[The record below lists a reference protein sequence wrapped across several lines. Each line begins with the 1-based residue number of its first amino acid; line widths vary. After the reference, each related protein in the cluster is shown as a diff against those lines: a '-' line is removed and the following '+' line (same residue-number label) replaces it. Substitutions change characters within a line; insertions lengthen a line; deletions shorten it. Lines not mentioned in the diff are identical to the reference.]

1 MVCHSD
7 FFSHSSLFRT
17 LKGHHSRLQ
26 KTWLTIILFLYSLF
40 LLIFRPI
47 LYSSFHFLFF
57 SHPWFFLVRRFS
69 ILNPSHPTFYSI
81 RRLFFPYRIF
91 VLSLL
96 YRLFSSEY
104 RLVTLPSPFL
114 RIRHYIYHSGHPISL
129 ISQFLL
135 SNRLLVHAIRANR
148 FLSPPNR
155 CLPPVFSYIYHQLLY
170 LLMLFHS

>member
-57 SHPWFFLVRRFS
+57 SHPWFSLFQRFL
-69 ILNPSHPTFYSI
+69 ILNPSLPTFFPI
-81 RRLFFPYRIF
+81 RRLFLSYRIF
-91 VLSLL
+91 VLSLV
-96 YRLFSSEY
+96 YRPISSEY
-104 RLVTLPSPFL
+104 RLVTLPSLFL

-129 ISQFLL
+129 ISQFLP
-135 SNRLLVHAIRANR
+135 SNQLLGRAIHANR
-148 FLSPPNR
+148 FLSPPPQS
-155 CLPPVFSYIYHQLLY
+155 LPLVF
-170 LLMLFHS
+170 